1 MSTPVTGVG
10 LNPGPQAVVGA
21 LAVGMHFHDC
31 KILPWVYTLAMES
44 GDGSQAVFKCIGGG
58 ASLKCTWWQRS
69 VIGV

>member
-1 MSTPVTGVG
+1 M
-10 LNPGPQAVVGA
+10 
-21 LAVGMHFHDC
+21 
-31 KILPWVYTLAMES
+31 AMES